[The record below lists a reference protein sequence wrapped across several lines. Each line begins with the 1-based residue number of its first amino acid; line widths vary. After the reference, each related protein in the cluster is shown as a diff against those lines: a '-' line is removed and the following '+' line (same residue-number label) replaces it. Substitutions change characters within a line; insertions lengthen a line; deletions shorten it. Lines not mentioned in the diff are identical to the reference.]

1 MDLGELEE
9 YEEYDSQEEK
19 RRSGP
24 VVLGEEA
31 KKSKRARSR
40 SVTVKK
46 KAPEEVAVLAEGAG
60 VATPA
65 PAKKVKT
72 KNTYDCRG
80 DPNPAVALAALA
92 LKYKDQREFFK
103 AKAHSFTV
111 ACVATL
117 LERARRFGRN
127 TSRHS
132 DTQLPWLSG
141 EKCLASSTC
150 CPIRSR

>member
-1 MDLGELEE
+1 LFSLVLPFLAPPWTTIDLGELEE
-9 YEEYDSQEEK
+9 DEEYDSQEEK

-65 PAKKVKT
+65 SVKKVKT
-72 KNTYDCRG
+72 KRT
-80 DPNPAVALAALA
+80 PTTA
-92 LKYKDQREFFK
+92 EEE
-103 AKAHSFTV
+103 T
-111 ACVATL
+111 
-117 LERARRFGRN
+117 
-127 TSRHS
+127 
-132 DTQLPWLSG
+132 
-141 EKCLASSTC
+141 
-150 CPIRSR
+150 PIQRSRLRL